1 MGLAVSVG
9 RLADLKNHDKEG
21 VRWFRAAM
29 KKVNKVLQNEGF
41 PPHVEPEN
49 LPPLVNRS
57 ALHGFPYSFLHY
69 LRRFATYAQVKPNW
83 KPKRFPKSAD
93 PANDELVMDEM
104 LMFSS
109 HLLCH
114 SDCEGFYL
122 PIDFPEPIFADEK
135 LIPGCQLGSSFGLMK
150 ELIEVA
156 PFLGITLTDGVLND
170 SEAARINGIIT
181 AEKNNFWIE
190 LGVWFSL
197 FEAARLSIEHKT
209 AICFS

>member
-1 MGLAVSVG
+1 MGLAVLVG
-9 RLADLKNHDKEG
+9 KLADLKLHDKEG
-21 VRWFRAAM
+21 IRWFRAAM
-29 KKVNKVLQNEGF
+29 RKVNKVLEAEGL
-41 PPHVEPEN
+41 PPHNEPET
-49 LPPLVNRS
+49 LPPLENRS
-57 ALHGFPYSFLHY
+57 ALRGYPYSFLHY
-69 LRRFATYAQVKPNW
+69 LRRFATHARVKPNW

-93 PANDELVMDEM
+93 PADDELVMDEM

-122 PIDFPEPIFADEK
+122 PVDFPEPIFADEK
-135 LIPGCQLGSSFGLMK
+135 LIPGGQLGSSFGLMK

-156 PFLGITLTDGVLND
+156 PFLGITLTDGVLAD
-170 SEAARINGIIT
+170 SEVERINGIIT
-181 AEKNNFWIE
+181 AGKHAFWIE
-190 LGVWFSL
+190 TGVWFSL